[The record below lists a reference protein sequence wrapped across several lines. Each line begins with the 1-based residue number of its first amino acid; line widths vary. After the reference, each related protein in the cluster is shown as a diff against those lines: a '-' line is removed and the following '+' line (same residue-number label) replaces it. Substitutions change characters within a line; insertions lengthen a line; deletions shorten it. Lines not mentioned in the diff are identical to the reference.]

1 MHSEPVTAVS
11 LDFGQTLVELD
22 TGLLSARLAERGIA
36 ASREQLDGAVA
47 EGWRAYNEAIQ
58 RGFGGHPWKIMMRR
72 LLEAG
77 GVAADAV
84 DAAVDW
90 LWTEQPRKNLW
101 RRPIPGMIDVVVELR
116 RAGVPLAVLSN
127 SEGRLDE
134 LVDELGW
141 SAYFVAVAD
150 SGRLGFEKPGREI
163 FAWTAERLG
172 APLAAVVHVGD
183 SLAADVDGALAAGM
197 RAIWFKGDAHKAAVM
212 RHAERV
218 AVCDDADGL
227 RRALRAFGVRF

>member
-1 MHSEPVTAVS
+1 MSNEPATAVS
-11 LDFGQTLVELD
+11 FDFGQTLVELD

-36 ASREQLDGAVA
+36 APRERLDGAVD
-47 EGWRAYNEAIQ
+47 ESWRAYNEAIQ
-58 RGFGGHPWKIMMRR
+58 RGLGGHPWKIMMRR
-72 LLEAG
+72 LLEVG
-77 GVAADAV
+77 GVEASAL

-101 RRPIPGMIDVVVELR
+101 RRPIAGMIDVVIELR
-116 RAGVPLAVLSN
+116 QAGVPVAVLSN
-127 SEGRLDE
+127 SEGRLEE
-134 LVDELGW
+134 LIEELGW
-141 SAYFVAVAD
+141 AAHFVAVAD

-183 SLAADVDGALAAGM
+183 SFAADVVGALAAGM
-197 RAIWFKGDAHKAAVM
+197 RAVWFKGDPARAAEVSQ
-212 RHAERV
+212 AERV
-218 AVCDDADGL
+218 AVCDGAETL